1 MDSIIKSV
9 RDIDVSMIV
18 VNWNTREILRKCLE
32 SLCNHTRNISFEI
45 IVVDNG
51 SSDGSA
57 EAVEKGFPQV
67 KLIRNQENLGFA
79 RANNIGIRASTGR
92 YLCLMNSDI
101 FVLNGCLKKLLE
113 FMDQSLNVG
122 MSGPR
127 LLNRDHIFQ
136 PSCRYFPSIW
146 NNLCHALALNRLF
159 PKSSFFS
166 DSLMKHWKHDT
177 VQSVDVLPGC
187 LWMVRREALDQVGLL
202 DERFFIYGEDVDWCK
217 RFHDHG
223 WDVVFYPDAEA
234 IHYHGASSASAP
246 VRFFLEMQRADLQYW
261 KKHHGRF
268 KQFCY
273 ALINFL
279 RHMIRLLT
287 FGIIYTICFKRRPR
301 IRPKIRL
308 SFACIRWLLG
318 M

>member
-1 MDSIIKSV
+1 MKQLDLSII
-9 RDIDVSMIV
+9 IVS
-18 VNWNTREILRKCLE
+18 WNTREILRKCLG
-32 SLCNHTRNISFEI
+32 SLCNHTRNISFET

-57 EAVEKGFPQV
+57 ETVEKEFPQV

-79 RANNIGIRASTGR
+79 RANNIGIKAIAGR

-101 FVLNGCLKKLLE
+101 FVLNGCLMNLIT
-113 FMDQSLNVG
+113 FMDQNLNVG

-146 NNLCHALALNRLF
+146 NNLCHAFAINRLF
-159 PKSSFFS
+159 PKSAFFS
-166 DSLMKHWKHDT
+166 DSLMEHWEHDT

-187 LWMVRREALDQVGLL
+187 LWMVRREALNQVGLL

-223 WDVVFYPDAEA
+223 WDVVFYPDAET
-234 IHYHGASSASAP
+234 IHYHGASSANDP
-246 VRFFLEMQRADLQYW
+246 IRFIVEMQKADLQYW
-261 KKHHGRF
+261 KKHHGSIG
-268 KQFCY
+268 KAAY
-273 ALINFL
+273 MAIILL
-279 RHMIRLLT
+279 RHVLRVIARAFQYL
-287 FGIIYTICFKRRPR
+287 
-301 IRPKIRL
+301 IRPSQRKTIAFKL
-308 SFACIRWLLG
+308 KQSMACIRLVLHL
-318 M
+318 